1 MGKIC
6 SELEMIFMCTLHCL
20 KVCDTANKSLQ
31 FKSNHWGMGEC
42 GFLKSNAKRESV
54 ASLTKK
60 KSKRVPI
67 DDAKKSF
74 IDHA

>member
-1 MGKIC
+1 MGGPFLRAPKQVKAPRNKIHKV
-6 SELEMIFMCTLHCL
+6 TLTKL
-20 KVCDTANKSLQ
+20 IEGTK
-31 FKSNHWGMGEC
+31 WGVGGGC

-60 KSKRVPI
+60 KSRRVPI